1 MTRMGCLI
9 LAFIVA
15 VVGGVWWL
23 AQRSGPVAE
32 KPVAALVASPA
43 PATSLP
49 SASAP
54 KRAGGL
60 VIPVNGVWSSQLTDT
75 WGDARGDGA
84 REHHAIDIMAPKGT
98 AVVAA
103 AAGTVEKV
111 FESQNGGHTVYV
123 RRADP
128 AWVDYYAHLD
138 TYAPNLKEGEKLGQ
152 GDLIGAVG
160 SSGDASPEA
169 PHLHYEIKQMGPG
182 EKWWQG
188 TEVNP
193 FPILSGR

>member
-1 MTRMGCLI
+1 MGCLI
-9 LAFIVA
+9 LAFIVV

-23 AQRSGPVAE
+23 ASRSGPVAD
-32 KPVAALVASPA
+32 A
-43 PATSLP
+43 PATKAPAEASEAA
-49 SASAP
+49 SAPASSAP
-54 KRAGGL
+54 KREGGL

-75 WGDARGDGA
+75 WGEARGDGT

-103 AAGTVEKV
+103 AAGTVEKI
-111 FESQNGGHTVYV
+111 FESKNGGHTVYV

-138 TYAPNLKEGEKLGQ
+138 AYAPTLKEGEKLGQ

-169 PHLHYEIKQMGPG
+169 PHLHYEIKKMGPG

-188 TEVNP
+188 TEINP